1 MSRNMKIFTVLSV
14 LSLALAAVQIQAAP
28 SKEPAGDSA
37 SAGPVIDLF
46 KASKNKQADV
56 TFIAKNDHEARLI
69 VKNNTAQPLT
79 LKLPE
84 AFAGVPVAAQFGAG
98 GGGAARGGGGGGFSG
113 GGGGQQSVGG
123 GGGGIGGGQQ
133 GGGGGGFF
141 SVPPDKT
148 VKINLPVVCLDH
160 GLRDPSSS
168 RPYKIVPI
176 EDHIDRPAVIELLKA
191 FGRGELQHDA
201 VQAAAWHLNNDMS
214 WQQLAAKQQ
223 GTRRTPNRTPYFT
236 ADAIRAGMAYANEAS
251 RLAVQNADA
260 YAEAKRI
267 KLEEEQAAAEKSSE
281 ERSTTDTDSIDPEP
295 TKPANDDASVED
307 TVGTNAP

>member
-1 MSRNMKIFTVLSV
+1 MKILTLASL
-14 LSLALAAVQIQAAP
+14 LSLVMAAADLQAAT
-28 SKEPAGDSA
+28 SKKPADASA
-37 SAGPVIDLF
+37 SASPAVDLF
-46 KASKNKQADV
+46 KASKDKQADV

-79 LKLPE
+79 LRLPE

-98 GGGAARGGGGGGFSG
+98 GGGRAGGGGARGGGGFG

-123 GGGGIGGGQQ
+123 GGGGFGGGGVGG

-176 EDHIDRPAVIELLKA
+176 EDHVDRPAVIELMKA

-201 VQAAAWHLNNDMS
+201 VQAAAWNLNNDMS
-214 WQQLAAKQQ
+214 WEQLAAKQQ
-223 GTRRTPNRTPYFT
+223 GTRRTPNRAPYFS
-236 ADAIRAGMAYANEAS
+236 ANAIRAGMAYASEAN
-251 RLAVQNADA
+251 RLAELNADA
-260 YAEAKRI
+260 YAELKAAKA
-267 KLEEEQAAAEKSSE
+267 KEKAVEESSE
-281 ERSTTDTDSIDPEP
+281 SRSTADDDAVERSDADTTAVQE
-295 TKPANDDASVED
+295 ADAS
-307 TVGTNAP
+307 AP